1 MAIDAITK
9 RNDGSEVVPNTDADW
24 QDWVSASK
32 TRNFAEQDPLLDWLN
47 EHGVGKGFQRD
58 DELPDYD
65 ERTDFLRFLFA
76 KGIEFESAVLAHLQS
91 SIPITVI
98 AEGPR
103 DIRSIARARD
113 TFEAME
119 TGEKIIAQGVLW
131 NPDDQTY
138 GAPDLLVRSD
148 VLRDLF
154 PDSLTAEEAS
164 VRAPDLGHEPWHY
177 RVVDVKFTT
186 LDLDKYGHEK
196 KAHTGYMAQTFI
208 YNEALGRLQ
217 GFLPQ
222 SSYLLGRGWKTSSD
236 RGRSCME
243 RLSRVDQDGAVP
255 LRSLVASA
263 VEWIRR
269 VRRDGADWEAIPEPS
284 TPELRPNMS
293 NTNDYPWHA
302 AKQQIA
308 AELEELTSLWMVGVN
323 ARSEGNAKDIYRWSD
338 PRCSAANLGVTG
350 TSRPFILDQVI
361 EVNRSQ
367 DGLPVQRGNVSASA
381 PEWHEPAPVEFYV
394 DFETVNNLN
403 DDFSRIPDI
412 GGQELIFMIG
422 CGHIEDGEWQFRC
435 FVASDLTEPSE
446 VDIIDEWFT
455 HMADVTRR
463 MAAEGC
469 EPLVFHWSPA
479 ETITLETAYRSA
491 KARHPDKDWP
501 EPKWF
506 DLLKNVVKTEPIV
519 VRGAMGFSLKA
530 IAQAMHTH
538 GLIETI
544 WGDGPADGLGA
555 MVGAWHC
562 HAKAREQGK
571 ALQDVQLMKVIAEYN
586 EVDCKVMMEILSF
599 LREEKTIAPD

>member
-9 RNDGSEVVPNTDADW
+9 SNDGREFVPNSDPDW

-32 TRNFAEQDPLLDWLN
+32 TRNFVEQDPLLDWLN
-47 EHGVGKGFQRD
+47 EHGGGKGFQRD

-65 ERTDFLRFLFA
+65 ERTDFLQFIFA
-76 KGIEFESAVLAHLQS
+76 KGHEFEAAVLGHLQN
-91 SIPITVI
+91 SIPVTVI
-98 AEGPR
+98 AEGPG
-103 DIRSIARARD
+103 DIRSIAKARD
-113 TFEAME
+113 TFEAMG
-119 TGEKIIAQGVLW
+119 TGERIIAQGVLW
-131 NPDDQTY
+131 NPENQTY

-148 VLRDLF
+148 VIRDLF
-154 PDSLTAEEAS
+154 PDALTADEAA

-186 LDLDKYGHEK
+186 LDLDRSGHEK
-196 KAHTGYMAQTFI
+196 KGHVAYMAQTFI

-217 GFLPQ
+217 GFLPP
-222 SSYLLGRGWKTSSD
+222 SSYLLGRGWRTSSD

-243 RLSRVDQDGAVP
+243 RLSRVDQDGP
-255 LRSLVASA
+255 MDLRPLVAAA
-263 VEWIRR
+263 VDWIRR
-269 VRRDGADWEAIPEPS
+269 VRREGADWEAIPEPS
-284 TPELRPNMS
+284 APELRPNMS
-293 NTNDYPWHA
+293 NSNDYPWHA

-308 AELEELTSLWMVGVN
+308 AELEELTSLWFVGVS
-323 ARSEGNAKDIYRWSD
+323 ARSEGNARGIYRWSD

-350 TSRPFILDQVI
+350 SSRSLLLDHII
-361 EVNRSQ
+361 EVNRSR
-367 DGLPVQRGNVSASA
+367 GGSPVWRGNANASGSVWREA
-381 PEWHEPAPVEFYV
+381 APVEFYA
-394 DFETVNNLN
+394 DFETVSNLN
-403 DDFSRIPDI
+403 DDFSDIPEM

-422 CGHIEDGEWQFRC
+422 CGHIEDGEWRFRC

-446 VDIIDEWFT
+446 AEIIDEWFA
-455 HMADVTRR
+455 HMSEVTSR

-506 DLLKNVVKTEPIV
+506 DLLKNVVKAEPIV
-519 VRGAMGFSLKA
+519 VRGAMGFGLKA
-530 IAQAMHTH
+530 VAQGLHRH
-538 GLIETI
+538 GLIETL

-562 HAKAREQGK
+562 DTEAREQGK
-571 ALQDVQLMKVIAEYN
+571 ALQDIPLMKDIVQYN
-586 EVDCKVMMEILSF
+586 EVDCRVMMEILRF
-599 LREEKTIAPD
+599 LRDQG